1 MTNQERVQEQGLE
14 RTGDG
19 GVERTQEGRLTTPPA
34 DILETADGYE
44 LTLDLPGVDP
54 ASLDVTFEND
64 VLTLRAKSRVPQP
77 EGYALAHAEFELG
90 DYHRAFEV
98 TEHVDAEGIEARLRH
113 GVLTI
118 RLPKARPAA
127 RKVVISTS

>member
-1 MTNQERVQEQGLE
+1 MTQTNETREQSLQT
-14 RTGDG
+14 RPAGD
-19 GVERTQEGRLTTPPA
+19 VERTREARVLTPPA
-34 DILETADGYE
+34 DILETEGAFE

-54 ASLDVTFEND
+54 ASLDLTFEND
-64 VLTLRAKSRVPQP
+64 VLTLRAKSRVPSP

-98 TEHVDAEGIEARLRH
+98 GEHVDADGIEANLRH

-118 RLPKARPAA
+118 RLPKAKAEA
-127 RKVVISTS
+127 RKVAVSTD